1 MSMFECIFV
10 VVSCTFCNF
19 KHIPVSDSFHKHL
32 YAILGVYFVAF
43 SNVSHPIGAESRF
56 SKLRENLDHK
66 CMAVF
71 CPECLRRGVEA
82 DSCWT
87 GKTCLNRLHYLIT
100 PCSFSQYRPCATHPP
115 RACKVGFAV
124 YTVITEASAVHD
136 RVSGWMEGLAG
147 LQDIIHLL
155 KPIYFLFSLEDVAPL
170 VLTLWRSSQWKGKGA
185 TYSCPNH
192 YENL

>member
-56 SKLRENLDHK
+56 SKLRDNLDHK

-100 PCSFSQYRPCATHPP
+100 PCSFSQYRPCATPP
-115 RACKVGFAV
+115 PPGHAKWDLQCTQSSLRLQQCMTRSVDEWRDWLGCKILF
-124 YTVITEASAVHD
+124 
-136 RVSGWMEGLAG
+136 
-147 LQDIIHLL
+147 
-155 KPIYFLFSLEDVAPL
+155 IY
-170 VLTLWRSSQWKGKGA
+170 
-185 TYSCPNH
+185 
-192 YENL
+192 

>member
-1 MSMFECIFV
+1 MSIFECIFV
-10 VVSCTFCNF
+10 VVSCTFYNF
-19 KHIPVSDSFHKHL
+19 KHIPVSDSRSFHKHL

-43 SNVSHPIGAESRF
+43 SNVSHPIGTENCF
-56 SKLRENLDHK
+56 SKFQENFDHK

-71 CPECLRRGVEA
+71 CLECLRWGVEA
-82 DSCWT
+82 DSCWI
-87 GKTCLNRLHYLIT
+87 GKTCLNRFHYLIT
-100 PCSFSQYRPCATHPP
+100 PCSYSQY

-136 RVSGWMEGLAG
+136 RVSGWMEELAG

-155 KPIYFLFSLEDVAPL
+155 KPIYFLFSYEDVAPL
-170 VLTLWRSSQWKGKGA
+170 VLTLWRSSQWKGKWA

-192 YENL
+192 Y

>member
-82 DSCWT
+82 DSC
-87 GKTCLNRLHYLIT
+87 
-100 PCSFSQYRPCATHPP
+100 
-115 RACKVGFAV
+115 
-124 YTVITEASAVHD
+124 
-136 RVSGWMEGLAG
+136 
-147 LQDIIHLL
+147 
-155 KPIYFLFSLEDVAPL
+155 
-170 VLTLWRSSQWKGKGA
+170 
-185 TYSCPNH
+185 
-192 YENL
+192 